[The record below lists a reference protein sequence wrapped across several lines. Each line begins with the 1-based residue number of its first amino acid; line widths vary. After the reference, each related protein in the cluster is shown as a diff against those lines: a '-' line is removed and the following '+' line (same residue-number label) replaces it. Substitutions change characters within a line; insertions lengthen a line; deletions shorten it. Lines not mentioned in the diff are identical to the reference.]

1 MLTAAV
7 NSRIFCAMKT
17 DLLTQV
23 GYKIVQD
30 EEQFCFGIDAV
41 LLADF
46 ASKKIRHNS
55 NVIDLCSG
63 NGIIALLV
71 CGATKAQTVTA
82 LEIQKESC
90 ALAEESVRLNGLQE
104 RLHIVNGDLKN
115 AASLFEKYSFDAVVC
130 NPPYMKASHGRE
142 SAVNAKA
149 IARHEILCTL
159 EDVIKAADYL
169 LKPNGS
175 FFMIHRP
182 ERLGEIFV
190 ELNRHKLEA
199 SELRM
204 VQPDAESAPTMVLI
218 QAKKNIKPN
227 LKVDVPLVVYKA
239 KGVYTDEVKS
249 IYSAE
254 KQETL

>member
-1 MLTAAV
+1 
-7 NSRIFCAMKT
+7 MKI

-41 LLADF
+41 LLSDF
-46 ASKKIRHNS
+46 ASKKIRPDS

-63 NGIIALLV
+63 NGIIALLT
-71 CGATKAQTVTA
+71 CGLTKAQKVTA
-82 LEIQKESC
+82 LEIQKEAC
-90 ALAEESVRLNGLQE
+90 LLAEESLKLNCLQDRLN
-104 RLHIVNGDLKN
+104 IVNGDLKN
-115 AASLFEKYSFDAVVC
+115 AASIFDRYSFDAVLC

-149 IARHEILCTL
+149 IARHEILCSL
-159 EDVIKAADYL
+159 EDVIKAAEYL

-190 ELNRHKLEA
+190 MLNKYKLEA
-199 SELRM
+199 YELRM
-204 VQPDAESAPTMVLI
+204 IQPSVDSVPTMILI

-227 LKVDVPLVVYKA
+227 LKIQVPLIVYKE
-239 KGVYTDEVKS
+239 KGVYTDEIKS
-249 IYSAE
+249 IY
-254 KQETL
+254 KIR

>member
-1 MLTAAV
+1 
-7 NSRIFCAMKT
+7 MKI

-23 GYKIVQD
+23 GYKIAQD
-30 EEQFCFGIDAV
+30 EGQFCFGIDAV

-63 NGIIALLV
+63 NGIIALLL
-71 CGATKAQTVTA
+71 CGLTKAATVTA
-82 LEIQKESC
+82 LEIQKE
-90 ALAEESVRLNGLQE
+90 AYNLAAESVKLNALQE
-104 RLHIVNGDLKN
+104 RLHLVNGDLKN
-115 AASLFEKYSFDAVVC
+115 VHQLFEKYSFGAVVC
-130 NPPYMKASHGRE
+130 NPPYVKASHGNGCAA
-142 SAVNAKA
+142 SAKS

-159 EDVIKAADYL
+159 DDVIKAADYL

-190 ELNRHKLEA
+190 QLNKHNMEA
-199 SELRM
+199 SEIRM
-204 VQPDAESAPTMVLI
+204 VQSAADSAPTMVLI

-239 KGVYTDEVKS
+239 KGVYTDEVQS
-249 IYSAE
+249 IYSSE
-254 KQETL
+254 KQETVQNDKSSNF

>member
-1 MLTAAV
+1 
-7 NSRIFCAMKT
+7 MKI

-23 GYKIVQD
+23 GYKIAQD
-30 EEQFCFGIDAV
+30 EGQFCFGIDAV

-63 NGIIALLV
+63 NGIIALLL
-71 CGATKAQTVTA
+71 CGLTRAATVTA
-82 LEIQKESC
+82 LEIQKEAC
-90 ALAEESVRLNGLQE
+90 NLAAESVKLNALQE
-104 RLHIVNGDLKN
+104 RLHLVNGDLKN
-115 AASLFEKYSFDAVVC
+115 VQQIFEKYSFGAVVC
-130 NPPYMKASHGRE
+130 NPPYVKASHGSGCAA
-142 SAVNAKA
+142 SAKS

-159 EDVIKAADYL
+159 DDVIKAADYL

-182 ERLGEIFV
+182 ERLGEIFAA
-190 ELNRHKLEA
+190 LSKYKLEA

-204 VQPDAESAPTMVLI
+204 VQPAADSAPTMVLI

-249 IYSAE
+249 IYALKTGNST
-254 KQETL
+254 K

>member
-1 MLTAAV
+1 
-7 NSRIFCAMKT
+7 MKI

-30 EEQFCFGIDAV
+30 ENQFCFGIDAV

-46 ASKKIRHNS
+46 ASKKIRS
-55 NVIDLCSG
+55 NAKVIDLCSG
-63 NGIIALLV
+63 NGIIALLI
-71 CGATKAQTVTA
+71 CGSTKAQKVTA
-82 LEIQKESC
+82 FEIQKEAC
-90 ALAEESVRLNGLQE
+90 ALAGESVKLNALSE
-104 RLHIVNGDLKN
+104 RMTVVNSDLKN
-115 AASLFEKYSFDAVVC
+115 AASLFDKYSFDAVVC

-159 EDVIKAADYL
+159 EDVVKASDYL

-182 ERLGEIFV
+182 ERLGEIFAA
-190 ELNRHKLEA
+190 LNRHNLEA

-227 LKVDVPLVVYKA
+227 LKVDVPLIVYKE

-249 IYSAE
+249 IDLP
-254 KQETL
+254 ETGKGQNDKSCNF

>member
-1 MLTAAV
+1 
-7 NSRIFCAMKT
+7 MKI

-23 GYKIVQD
+23 GYKIAQD
-30 EEQFCFGIDAV
+30 ENQFCFGIDAV

-46 ASKKIRHNS
+46 ASKKIRSNS
-55 NVIDLCSG
+55 KVIDLCSG

-71 CGATKAQTVTA
+71 CGSTKAQAVTA
-82 LEIQKESC
+82 LEIQKEAC
-90 ALAEESVRLNGLQE
+90 GLAEESVKLNSLQE
-104 RLHIVNGDLKN
+104 RLNIVNGDLKN
-115 AASLFEKYSFDAVVC
+115 AASLFDKYSFDAVVC

-159 EDVIKAADYL
+159 KDVVKASDYL

-190 ELNRHKLEA
+190 ELNRHNLEA

-204 VQPDAESAPTMVLI
+204 VQPSAEAAPTMVLI
-218 QAKKNIKPN
+218 HAKKNIKPN
-227 LKVDVPLVVYKA
+227 LKVDVPLVVYKE

-249 IYSAE
+249 IYSS
-254 KQETL
+254 KTGNVTK